1 MSKHH
6 KTPPYTVP
14 EPGTKFPA
22 QRNTTVDNPG
32 ENAGLAAITEW
43 NQAQAQD
50 NAFQK
55 NAVLVEDWT
64 DTGDWAHWL
73 ESYLAGRVRGPKG
86 MGDPD
91 AVPPTPPDAYMAVTV
106 INEGGGVAFAVTQV
120 PVDDGGSL
128 ACAVP
133 EYTKIPAPQHYKG

>member
-6 KTPPYTVP
+6 KSPYKVP
-14 EPGTKFPA
+14 DAGTKFPA

-32 ENAGLAAITEW
+32 PNAGLTAITEW
-43 NQAQAQD
+43 NQAQAQ
-50 NAFQK
+50 NTAFEK

-64 DTGDWAHWL
+64 DTGDFAHWL
-73 ESYLAGRVRGPKG
+73 ESYTAGRVRGPKG

-91 AVPPTPPDAYMAVTV
+91 APPPTPPDAFMAVT
-106 INEGGGVAFAVTQV
+106 IPNEGGGVAFSVEQV

-128 ACAVP
+128 ACEVP